1 MQRLGHV
8 SKDFLRCASEDGP
21 GHVIAP
27 FFQLHH
33 RPTIVASL
41 PTSLFSCLEKSVRLL
56 ILRAIL
62 HAMPLAIAKTADL
75 GRTPT
80 AFPIL
85 LAIFS
90 VYISRLDPFATSSGR
105 TIYTIL
111 GGVFCKFRVPGL
123 FKLVVKEPFDMFEWY
138 VVGSAAFGGHVLGIS
153 DRKLEDTLQAGV
165 AHAMTTF

>member
-1 MQRLGHV
+1 MQRLGDV
-8 SKDFLRCASEDGP
+8 SKDFSRCASKDLP

-33 RPTIVASL
+33 SPTIVTSL
-41 PTSLFSCLEKSVRLL
+41 PTSLFSCLEKSVCLL
-56 ILRAIL
+56 ILRTIF

-75 GRTPT
+75 GLTPT

-85 LAIFS
+85 LAIFF

-111 GGVFCKFRVPGL
+111 GGVFCKFRVPVL
-123 FKLVVKEPFDMFEWY
+123 FKFVVK
-138 VVGSAAFGGHVLGIS
+138 
-153 DRKLEDTLQAGV
+153 
-165 AHAMTTF
+165 